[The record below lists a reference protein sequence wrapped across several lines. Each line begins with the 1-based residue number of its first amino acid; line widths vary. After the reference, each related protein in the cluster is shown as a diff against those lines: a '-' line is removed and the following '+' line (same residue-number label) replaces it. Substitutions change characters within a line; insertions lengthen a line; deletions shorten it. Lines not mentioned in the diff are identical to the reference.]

1 MGCDALVDAPI
12 AVHRLHPSSGP
23 SYDSGAQRPS
33 APAPRCST
41 PAVGAIPP
49 TCPWRSEPLPLPAR
63 PSPGAPFTP
72 QPGLCRPVW
81 TPPRL
86 VPSSTPA
93 AADAND
99 ARRPPLQP
107 NAHGHHHRG
116 GTQWARVAAARRRRH
131 GCGGRPRRRDPGV
144 HASRPFAGG
153 GGPPRRPRARPAG
166 RVCVPP
172 HPPPPTPCCSP
183 AAPQHRSG
191 GVANRP
197 GAPGQPAASAA
208 ACAPAQPARAAAAP
222 HHG

>member
-49 TCPWRSEPLPLPAR
+49 TCPWRSEPLPLPSR

-86 VPSSTPA
+86 APSSTPA

-107 NAHGHHHRG
+107 NAHDHHHRG

-144 HASRPFAGG
+144 HASRPFC
-153 GGPPRRPRARPAG
+153 RRVRPAAATARTPG
-166 RVCVPP
+166 GACVRPP
-172 HPPPPTPCCSP
+172 PSPPPTPCCSP